1 MKTLFTL
8 LVIISLAG
16 ASVAQQFSPA
26 VKRVAV
32 FKNGYAFTYREAET
46 RLQNGWVYTTNV
58 PVGALGTVWGYTLSP
73 NARVVQL
80 LASNSDKNESK
91 RIENLAEYLLTNEG
105 ARGRFT
111 LNYNQK
117 VIEGTFAVVMQGGDF
132 RTEDKI
138 ATDPE
143 VYKRIDLG
151 RVSVVVKADTGA
163 IYLPLGQV
171 QTVEILG
178 TPKLDRPW
186 TIKENRLAIK
196 VAGSTTEN
204 ATVGIAALER
214 GMQWIPAY
222 RVEVKGTPVN
232 EAKLELEAVLVNDM
246 ADLTDAEVYFVVGV
260 PHFMFQNEISPL
272 SLNQTFAGVSGNLRN
287 MSQTF
292 SNSMMSSLDGV
303 AGRNLGA
310 GDISPTV
317 ADEEQAETVSAE
329 QLFLYKA
336 DAMTLKKG
344 ERASVRLFSLTV
356 PCAEVFE
363 WTIDDGVRPINYAS
377 VDGQPIRVPEFTN
390 RFVYGLK
397 LSNKTDMPWTT
408 APALSFR
415 EWRPMGQDML
425 TFTPVGAD
433 NFVRVTTATEVI
445 GSHKI
450 EEKSRTTEQ
459 RRINGSPVT
468 FDLITMEGTIHVK
481 NVKKQAVNVSITRN
495 LSGKVITTS
504 DGGQIA
510 REGLNPQADNPRSVI
525 KWDLSVPSGEK
536 DITYT
541 YRIYVRK

>member
-1 MKTLFTL
+1 MKTLLTL
-8 LVIISLAG
+8 LIIVLIANM
-16 ASVAQQFSPA
+16 AVAQQFSPSL
-26 VKRVAV
+26 KRVAV

-46 RLQNGWVYTTNV
+46 KLQNGWVYTTNV

-111 LNYNQK
+111 LNYGQK
-117 VIEGTFAVVMQGGDF
+117 VVEGTFAVVMQGGDF
-132 RTEDKI
+132 RTEDKL
-138 ATDPE
+138 ALDPE
-143 VYKRIDLG
+143 VYKRIDAN
-151 RVSVVVKADTGA
+151 RVSVIVKADTGA
-163 IYLPLGQV
+163 IFLPLGQI

-186 TIKENRLAIK
+186 TTKENRLAIK
-196 VAGSTTEN
+196 VAGATSEN
-204 ATVGIAALER
+204 PTVGIAALER

-292 SNSMMSSLDGV
+292 SNSIMTSLDGV
-303 AGRNLGA
+303 SG

-317 ADEEQAETVSAE
+317 ASEEQAETVSAE

-336 DAMTLKKG
+336 DALTLKKG
-344 ERASVRLFSLTV
+344 ERASLRLFSLTV
-356 PCAEVFE
+356 PCNEVFE
-363 WTIDDGVRPINYAS
+363 WTIDDAARPISYAS
-377 VDGQPIRVPEFTN
+377 LDGQPIRVPEFTN

-397 LSNKTDMPWTT
+397 LTNKTDMPWTT

-425 TFTPVGAD
+425 TFTPVGSD

-445 GSHKI
+445 GTHKI

-459 RRINGSPVT
+459 RRINGSIAT
-468 FDLITMEGTIHVK
+468 FDLITMEGAIHVK

-495 LSGKVITTS
+495 LVGKVITTS

-525 KWDLSVPSGEK
+525 KWDLSVPAGEK

-541 YRIYVRK
+541 YRVYIRK